1 MILKNVIF
9 NHLTYIQKF
18 EVSLYMANE
27 TWFNNI
33 QKGDLNLNM
42 GVTLLVHIKNQQLV
56 FCKKRI
62 NNL

>member
-1 MILKNVIF
+1 
-9 NHLTYIQKF
+9 
-18 EVSLYMANE
+18 MANE

-42 GVTLLVHIKNQQLV
+42 GVTLLVHIKNQQFV